1 MRNNNYR
8 DKEQFRSVDLLSTK
22 SIDEPLSVF
31 YKDGAKIYLPKTG
44 YAYQFA
50 QEFGMKNRRGRNDSK
65 EVSSSQIRKI
75 LNEIKACGA
84 SLKEEN
90 FYEVRNRLFAI
101 VPMTA
106 YNAARN
112 KILVLYDF
120 VYNHINEKTIQ
131 SAEDIKVLDSLFTS
145 IVAYRTANEEKGK

>member
-75 LNEIKACGA
+75 LM
-84 SLKEEN
+84 
-90 FYEVRNRLFAI
+90 R
-101 VPMTA
+101 
-106 YNAARN
+106 
-112 KILVLYDF
+112 
-120 VYNHINEKTIQ
+120 
-131 SAEDIKVLDSLFTS
+131 
-145 IVAYRTANEEKGK
+145 

>member
-1 MRNNNYR
+1 MN
-8 DKEQFRSVDLLSTK
+8 
-22 SIDEPLSVF
+22 
-31 YKDGAKIYLPKTG
+31 
-44 YAYQFA
+44 
-50 QEFGMKNRRGRNDSK
+50 
-65 EVSSSQIRKI
+65 
-75 LNEIKACGA
+75 
-84 SLKEEN
+84 EEN